1 MEDEEGFYV
10 VKSNFKIR
18 HLFGSKF
25 IIIEEITI
33 SKIEVISENS
43 SISVSL
49 FKKYSMM
56 FNNQEYAS

>member
-1 MEDEEGFYV
+1 MM
-10 VKSNFKIR
+10 KSNFKIR
-18 HLFGSKF
+18 HLSARKF
-25 IIIEEITI
+25 INIEVITI